1 MTLIERLRSVDD
13 QYCASAADAIE
24 ALQAENERLKE
35 AVAEFKK
42 PGEGDSLIGTA
53 ARILNVK
60 LIQERDALAAKLV
73 TLEAD
78 AERLNRIAW
87 LIGSIFVHGNFKAE
101 TCNERELERLLRENG
116 TFWDTLQDFD
126 DAIDAAKGGQQ

>member
-1 MTLIERLRSVDD
+1 MTLIERLRKVGKDYD
-13 QYCASAADAIE
+13 FHDNALIYEAADAIE

-73 TLEAD
+73 PLEAD
-78 AERLNRIAW
+78 AERYRW
-87 LIGSIFVHGNFKAE
+87 LRKALSDRSSKGKSHHFCSIHEGHPE
-101 TCNERELERLLRENG
+101 EL
-116 TFWDTLQDFD
+116 DA
-126 DAIDAAKGGQQ
+126 AIDASKGGQQ